1 MKSLDLQWVGVT
13 ITICINYPAPITAM
27 NLLKVKLDNQWV
39 QAAGHY
45 LSQWK
50 RDRIDSYMTID
61 SINAAEWEN
70 SRSPTKVCCTLLPLT
85 IQDTPPLHNPAAYLG

>member
-45 LSQWK
+45 LSQ
-50 RDRIDSYMTID
+50 
-61 SINAAEWEN
+61 
-70 SRSPTKVCCTLLPLT
+70 
-85 IQDTPPLHNPAAYLG
+85 